1 MTKGEGGGACARDRK
16 GEHMARLPQMFY
28 PSGIPRQPPPE
39 RGASRLVSGAAGG
52 SFDNERAPGP
62 VPRRSLLKLED
73 QMKKKSCLLQVLRYT
88 AFVKKTSG
96 NRYKSLNSFFA
107 MQKHSKSGP
116 VPSLTARP
124 GISARGPGTA
134 HMRETS
140 CASYLCSLSWRAQG
154 A

>member
-1 MTKGEGGGACARDRK
+1 MGKQRGIAGKYNCGHQPFPPHYLRQKQIPATHWQPPLSGGGC
-16 GEHMARLPQMFY
+16 
-28 PSGIPRQPPPE
+28 
-39 RGASRLVSGAAGG
+39 RLVSGAAGG

-140 CASYLCSLSWRAQG
+140 CASHLCSLSRRAQG